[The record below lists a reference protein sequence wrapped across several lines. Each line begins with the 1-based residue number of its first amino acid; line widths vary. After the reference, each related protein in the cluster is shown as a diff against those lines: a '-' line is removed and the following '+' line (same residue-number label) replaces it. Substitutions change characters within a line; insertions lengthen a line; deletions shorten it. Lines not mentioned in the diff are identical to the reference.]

1 VTPSRL
7 AVLTD
12 CLIAGA
18 LTPAYA
24 ATKKVR
30 VPNQYDGSWSIVAS
44 TTNGP
49 CSATTTYQ
57 VRIKDSDASVP
68 GEDID
73 VDGGVSVAG
82 AVQATIVQGSNRV
95 PIMGTL
101 NPKGSGSGTWRTS
114 GGLIECSGSWSAKR
128 AG

>member
-1 VTPSRL
+1 VASKRILILVACL
-7 AVLTD
+7 AVGPLS
-12 CLIAGA
+12 
-18 LTPAYA
+18 PANA
-24 ATKKVR
+24 VTRKVR

-44 TTNGP
+44 TSNGP

-68 GEDID
+68 GKDID
-73 VDGGVSVAG
+73 VDGGVSAAG
-82 AVQATIVQGSNRV
+82 TVQATIVQGSNRV
-95 PIMGTL
+95 PITGTL
-101 NPKGSGSGTWRTS
+101 NLKGSGSGSWHTS

>member
-1 VTPSRL
+1 VPPIRL
-7 AVLTD
+7 SVLATF
-12 CLIAGA
+12 LVVSA
-18 LTPAYA
+18 LTPVNA

-30 VPNQYDGSWSIVAS
+30 VPNQYDGSWSIVA
-44 TTNGP
+44 TTAQGP
-49 CSATTTYQ
+49 CSATATYQ
-57 VRIKDSDASVP
+57 VRIRNSDTSVP

-73 VDGGVSVAG
+73 VDGGVSASG

-95 PIMGTL
+95 PITGTL
-101 NPKGSGSGTWRTS
+101 NPKGIGSGTWRTS

>member
-1 VTPSRL
+1 MV
-7 AVLTD
+7 A
-12 CLIAGA
+12 A

-30 VPNQYDGSWSIVAS
+30 VPNQHDGSWSIVAS
-44 TTNGP
+44 TTDGP
-49 CSATTTYQ
+49 CSPTTTYQ
-57 VRIKDSDASVP
+57 VRIKDSDASIP

-73 VDGGVSVAG
+73 VSGGVSAAEV
-82 AVQATIVQGSNRV
+82 VQATIVQGPNHV

-101 NPKGSGSGTWRTS
+101 SLKGSGTGTWRTS
-114 GGLIECSGSWSAKR
+114 GGLVACSGSWSAKR

>member
-1 VTPSRL
+1 MTPIRVSILMTCL
-7 AVLTD
+7 A
-12 CLIAGA
+12 AGA
-18 LTPAYA
+18 LSPVDA

-30 VPNQYDGSWSIVAS
+30 VPNQYDGSWSIVA
-44 TTNGP
+44 TTAEGP
-49 CSATTTYQ
+49 CSTTTTYQ

-73 VDGGVSVAG
+73 VDGGVSEAG

-95 PIMGTL
+95 PIMGKLST
-101 NPKGSGSGTWRTS
+101 KGSGTGTWRTS

-128 AG
+128 TG

>member
-1 VTPSRL
+1 VTPIRL
-7 AVLTD
+7 SVLAT
-12 CLIAGA
+12 CLMAGA
-18 LTPAYA
+18 LSPVNA

-44 TTNGP
+44 TTAGP

-73 VDGGVSVAG
+73 VNGGVSANG
-82 AVQATIVQGSNRV
+82 AVQATIVQGSNQV
-95 PIMGTL
+95 PITGTL
-101 NPKGSGSGTWRTS
+101 SLKGSGSGTWRTS
-114 GGLIECSGSWSAKR
+114 GGLVECSGNWSAKR

>member
-1 VTPSRL
+1 MV
-7 AVLTD
+7 A
-12 CLIAGA
+12 A

-30 VPNQYDGSWSIVAS
+30 VPNQHDGSWSIVAS
-44 TTNGP
+44 TTDGP
-49 CSATTTYQ
+49 CSPTTTYQ
-57 VRIKDSDASVP
+57 VRIKDSDASIP

-73 VDGGVSVAG
+73 VSGGVSAAG
-82 AVQATIVQGSNRV
+82 VVQATIVQGPNHV

-101 NPKGSGSGTWRTS
+101 SLKGSGTGTWRTS
-114 GGLIECSGSWSAKR
+114 GGLVACSGSWSAKR